1 MHANAKARNAA
12 TANVSALSSRN
23 FEPLGL
29 EWIASERDSRS
40 RLQPIA
46 ITNVVEDVIDRAPPD
61 SVQVTR
67 PRTRRSVLL
76 ARAEQDGPDAL
87 TTEELV
93 ALVAAVRAEGASV
106 AREIDLAARS
116 RMGPAQLRRDF
127 GLSRGGAV
135 RLAAAFA
142 LGRRVERAVRDPRVS
157 LRSPA
162 LVHELM
168 APEIRGLQRETFHA
182 LLLDGKHRL
191 QRRHR
196 VSEGTLTSS
205 LVHPREVFG
214 PALRES
220 AAALIVV
227 HNHPS
232 GDPEPSAEDVAVTR
246 RLIEAGQLLGV
257 PLLDHVVVAAE
268 GYVSIRER
276 MRFDAPL
283 PA

>member
-1 MHANAKARNAA
+1 M
-12 TANVSALSSRN
+12 SR
-23 FEPLGL
+23 EPRADLL
-29 EWIASERDSRS
+29 TRAERDG
-40 RLQPIA
+40 
-46 ITNVVEDVIDRAPPD
+46 V
-61 SVQVTR
+61 
-67 PRTRRSVLL
+67 
-76 ARAEQDGPDAL
+76 DAL
-87 TTEELV
+87 TICELF
-93 ALVAAVRAEGASV
+93 ALIGSVRPSAESESKAHP
-106 AREIDLAARS
+106 ADLAALARH
-116 RMGPAQLRRDF
+116 GPAQLQRDL
-127 GLSRGGAV
+127 GLSRRRAA

-142 LGRRVERAVRDPRVS
+142 LGRHVERAVRDPRAC

-162 LVHELM
+162 SVHALM
-168 APEIRGLQRETFHA
+168 APELRGLERETFHA

-214 PALRES
+214 PALREG

-232 GDPEPSAEDVAVTR
+232 GDPEPSAEDLSVTR
-246 RLIEAGQLLGV
+246 RLIEVGQIVGV
-257 PLLDHVVVAAE
+257 PLLDHVVVGAE

-276 MRFDAPL
+276 IRFES

>member
-1 MHANAKARNAA
+1 
-12 TANVSALSSRN
+12 
-23 FEPLGL
+23 
-29 EWIASERDSRS
+29 
-40 RLQPIA
+40 LQ
-46 ITNVVEDVIDRAPPD
+46 R
-61 SVQVTR
+61 
-67 PRTRRSVLL
+67 
-76 ARAEQDGPDAL
+76 
-87 TTEELV
+87 EL
-93 ALVAAVRAEGASV
+93 
-106 AREIDLAARS
+106 
-116 RMGPAQLRRDF
+116 
-127 GLSRGGAV
+127 GLSRRGAL

-142 LGRRVERAVRDPRVS
+142 LGRKVERAVRDPRAC

-168 APEIRGLQRETFHA
+168 APELRGLERETFHA

-214 PALRES
+214 PALREG

-232 GDPEPSAEDVAVTR
+232 GDPEPSAEDVSVTR
-246 RLIEAGQLLGV
+246 RLIEVGQIVGV
-257 PLLDHVVVAAE
+257 PLLDHVVVGAE

-276 MRFDAPL
+276 IRFEM